1 MKTMIE
7 QIQRIPGIIHEE
19 RQALIVLDQEIDNR
33 KRVIKDQELS
43 VEDIV
48 QADKNLKN
56 ENQRNITRASLL
68 GDMDEHQEALKA
80 LAVLEAGK
88 RSALANI
95 ELQYNTLKV
104 FELSQ
109 ACEVAE

>member
-1 MKTMIE
+1 MIE

-19 RQALIVLDQEIDNR
+19 RQALIVLDQEINNR
-33 KRVIKDQELS
+33 KQTIKDQELS
-43 VEDIV
+43 VEDVV

-68 GDMDEHQEALKA
+68 GGMDEYQEALRA
-80 LAVLEAGK
+80 LAVVESER
-88 RSALANI
+88 RSVLANI
-95 ELQYNTLKV
+95 ELQYNNLKV

-109 ACEVAE
+109 TCKVAE